1 MASDKE
7 SMNFLDEKGAEV
19 LEGNGDMI
27 YKDKSESI
35 RVQTPLITYEEQK
48 ELLNNFSQTTNKLY
62 PPIHKGDDL
71 YGKAMNLIEE
81 NEKVYPQLLTE
92 KLNIDYYRAVQLLE
106 MIVEENDSRE
116 ELYGDAKKFYEEDKN
131 ITAAGLSKKLKI
143 HYAKAMELL
152 KTIKEKERI
161 NQD

>member
-1 MASDKE
+1 
-7 SMNFLDEKGAEV
+7 
-19 LEGNGDMI
+19 
-27 YKDKSESI
+27 
-35 RVQTPLITYEEQK
+35 
-48 ELLNNFSQTTNKLY
+48 
-62 PPIHKGDDL
+62 
-71 YGKAMNLIEE
+71 MNLIEE